1 MRRCWSAW
9 ACSAAL
15 IGVAGCGAARPA
27 PPVVPADWQAN
38 ARQVVQQL
46 RVDIATAAVGGTT
59 SDAAAKALRN
69 TSDLYAL
76 LVAYSDLGGC
86 RQMVRSAAAACAGR
100 ARHRAEPAAI
110 WSGHPPCSPGRRSA
124 PTRRRSSRRRTRSA
138 SPSLR
143 SSARCW
149 RFATAEFRLSRRD
162 LRGLW
167 QREPRREALLRRL
180 RRAAR
185 RGLPLVRRREPTR
198 QAVLR

>member
-27 PPVVPADWQAN
+27 PPAVPADWQAN

-59 SDAAAKALRN
+59 SVAAAKALRN

-86 RQMVRSAAAACAGR
+86 RQMVRSAGPPARVARVIVRACRHLERGSALFARATQRSDPAALVQATREIGL
-100 ARHRAEPAAI
+100 AEPA
-110 WSGHPPCSPGRRSA
+110 
-124 PTRRRSSRRRTRSA
+124 
-138 SPSLR
+138 
-143 SSARCW
+143 
-149 RFATAEFRLSRRD
+149 
-162 LRGLW
+162 
-167 QREPRREALLRRL
+167 
-180 RRAAR
+180 
-185 RGLPLVRRREPTR
+185 LVRAMLAIRDG
-198 QAVLR
+198 

>member
-27 PPVVPADWQAN
+27 PPAVSADWQAN

-59 SDAAAKALRN
+59 TDDAAKALHN

-86 RQMVRSAAAACAGR
+86 RQMVRSASPPARVTRALSPACRHLERAAALFGHATQRSDPAALVRATHEAGL
-100 ARHRAEPAAI
+100 AEPALVRAMLAI
-110 WSGHPPCSPGRRSA
+110 
-124 PTRRRSSRRRTRSA
+124 
-138 SPSLR
+138 
-143 SSARCW
+143 
-149 RFATAEFRLSRRD
+149 
-162 LRGLW
+162 
-167 QREPRREALLRRL
+167 
-180 RRAAR
+180 R
-185 RGLPLVRRREPTR
+185 RGST
-198 QAVLR
+198 